1 MRGVRAVHCPAS
13 ATRKDQFPSHE
24 RFVQAT
30 DADLAASLHLSV
42 SSVVPVGKIKGWETQ
57 VGLEFSRGP
66 SVARMERTTA
76 RGWEW
81 I

>member
-1 MRGVRAVHCPAS
+1 M
-13 ATRKDQFPSHE
+13 
-24 RFVQAT
+24 QAT

-66 SVARMERTTA
+66 SVARME
-76 RGWEW
+76 
-81 I
+81 